1 MRLLVGNPAVLWWML
16 GALVAVALHLLARPR
31 TDARAWPSVR
41 FLEGTPLSLRRWAR
55 LRDPA
60 LLASRVAV
68 VCLAALAL
76 AGPVVVTP
84 DREQAARRETA
95 RAVVSDGGGDRVD
108 EERRGVVAS
117 EVFVRPSLRDAVD
130 EAAQWLADQTAYR
143 RELVVVSAFRRGRVD
158 ASTFQALGADA
169 GVRLVRVS
177 SDPPVRDRDLT
188 VAVRVPVP
196 AAGLGPSGA
205 GRDGAGMNLPDDSE
219 YSVQAD
225 TNDGGLQSDV
235 EDEDDPDAPWA
246 VVAAPVLDP
255 TGRWTR
261 QTERWHFAPAHTE
274 RRLIGET
281 SMTPLPLTV
290 EATTT
295 TGGASQGEGQAALF
309 GEAAQGLRLPPSGLL
324 AGTTYVWDGRPDA
337 LTSALEAAAALP
349 LGQWEP
355 EPMPEPELRAFERE
369 PTPEGMPDMSR
380 LSDRRWFWL
389 AVLLGLA
396 TETWL
401 RGRHG

>member
-1 MRLLVGNPAVLWWML
+1 MRLLVGTPAVLWWML

-31 TDARAWPSVR
+31 ADARTWPSVR
-41 FLEGTPLSLRRWAR
+41 FLEATPLSLRRWAR

-68 VCLAALAL
+68 VCLAALAF

-84 DREQAARRETA
+84 GREQAARRETA

-143 RELVVVSAFRRGRVD
+143 RELVVVSAFRRGRVG
-158 ASTFQALGADA
+158 ASTFQALGTDA
-169 GVRLVRVS
+169 GVRLVRIS

-196 AAGLGPSGA
+196 VPGLGAAGP
-205 GRDGAGMNLPDDSE
+205 GRDGAGMNLPNDSE

-225 TNDGGLQSDV
+225 TTDGGVQSDA
-235 EDEDDPDAPWA
+235 EDDDPDAPWA

-255 TGRWTR
+255 TGRWSR
-261 QTERWHFAPAHTE
+261 QLERWHFAPAHTE
-274 RRLIGET
+274 RRLIGST
-281 SMTPLPLTV
+281 SMTPLPLSI
-290 EATTT
+290 ETTT
-295 TGGASQGEGQAALF
+295 ATGGASQEEGQAALF

-337 LTSALEAAAALP
+337 LTSALEVAAALP

-355 EPMPEPELRAFERE
+355 EPVPDPELRALERE
-369 PTPEGMPDMSR
+369 PTPEGIPDMSR
-380 LSDRRWFWL
+380 LSDRRWFWM
-389 AVLLGLA
+389 AVLLMLA
-396 TETWL
+396 AETWL
-401 RGRHG
+401 RGRHE